1 MLALMEER
9 KSIVFWLNNHVAGSM
24 NDYEGG
30 LLVLSSYMPEQ
41 LEKFKVLRNEKR
53 LYDFFVERL
62 SSLRK
67 KTVVQKNTVPI
78 KQVASPKVKAPIQT
92 KIEQPKTLKT
102 VQKSTESQPKAKENV
117 IDELVAENKAIMK
130 NQGAIHARMFWTGRS
145 KEGKAL
151 PLTPEQKSLRAEL
164 LEELISNEKQLR
176 INWNAM
182 EHFRIY
188 KQLPQGM
195 TETTQKEQKEVA
207 PPSDYHE
214 REKNRKMIVYLKTKI
229 KSANKRLQT
238 LSGTKLDKEIAKVSK
253 WSKELQNRE
262 KIHEAYG
269 KSAK

>member
-1 MLALMEER
+1 
-9 KSIVFWLNNHVAGSM
+9 
-24 NDYEGG
+24 
-30 LLVLSSYMPEQ
+30 
-41 LEKFKVLRNEKR
+41 
-53 LYDFFVERL
+53 
-62 SSLRK
+62 
-67 KTVVQKNTVPI
+67 
-78 KQVASPKVKAPIQT
+78 
-92 KIEQPKTLKT
+92 
-102 VQKSTESQPKAKENV
+102 
-117 IDELVAENKAIMK
+117 MK